1 MIHITIPGNPI
12 AQARPRFANGRAYE
26 TECCRDYKELVRIE
40 ARYQMHKQGATAIDG
55 PLWLSLKIY
64 REIPK
69 SWPIKRKQAALEG
82 RIRPTVKPDVSNY
95 LKGIEDALNG
105 ICYKD
110 DSQIVEYREP
120 FGKWYGVPRVEVVI
134 GEVAASTAERK
145 E

>member
-12 AQARPRFANGRAYE
+12 PQSRPRFGNGHAYE
-26 TECCRDYKELVRIE
+26 TDKCRAYKNYVRMI
-40 ARYQMHKQGATAIDG
+40 ATQSMHIRGAEPLDG
-55 PLWLSLKIY
+55 PIWLSLKIY

-134 GEVAASTAERK
+134 GEVATSTAERK